1 MKIVKVQVEARGGK
15 LRDSYINVGQGNL
28 VKANVLGN
36 GTLQLE
42 MAELSGSRAV
52 VNIMQDGDA
61 QRIISVLE
69 SMRIDNLGELAT
81 IKNTTQHEDSQT
93 ISNYKGVV
101 GLTLYKKIN
110 RFKKEGKRGFLSKEE
125 ADKLLNE
132 SNK

>member
-52 VNIMQDGDA
+52 VNLMQDGDVE
-61 QRIISVLE
+61 RVISVLE
-69 SMRIDNLGELAT
+69 SMRIDNSKELSQ
-81 IKNTTQHEDSQT
+81 IKNTTQHEDSQKIT
-93 ISNYKGVV
+93 NYNGIS
-101 GLTLYKKIN
+101 GLTYYKKLN